1 MERQRPLR
9 RAAAGA
15 VVGAAALV
23 PAACGDDDEPAAAPP
38 TTTSTTATSTTTAP
52 TTATTTT
59 IPMTTTPAATR
70 ECGQVGFT
78 PNSEDVA
85 GDITATG
92 VTCDEA
98 RSFVEVAGRR
108 TSSGGPPSLDVDG
121 WRCVV
126 THATDDP
133 LPRSDYRC
141 TRGRATVTFGRS

>member
-1 MERQRPLR
+1 M
-9 RAAAGA
+9 GA
-15 VVGAAALV
+15 VALV
-23 PAACGDDDEPAAAPP
+23 PAACRDDDEPAAAPP
-38 TTTSTTATSTTTAP
+38 TTTSTTTAP
-52 TTATTTT
+52 TTAITSTSPT
-59 IPMTTTPAATR
+59 TTTPAATR

-78 PNSEDVA
+78 PDSEDVA

-92 VTCDEA
+92 VPCDEA
-98 RSFVEVAGRR
+98 RALVEVAGRR
-108 TSSGGPPSLDVDG
+108 TSSGGPPSLEVDG